1 MSVVH
6 DGGTIPEGWHK
17 KAGSWGRLRT
27 RRRGWVTR
35 RALLVADLFGL
46 IIAFSLNAL
55 IIGEAADAGINSLGP
70 IGESLLFLLTLPFW
84 VVSAKLYGL
93 YDRDEEQVDR
103 SRADDLIGVFT
114 LLTVGLWVVF
124 ILTRL
129 SGLAD
134 PDVNRLTFFWGG
146 AIAFIT
152 LLRSF
157 ARSLCRRHASFR
169 QNAIVV
175 GAGVAGEVIAKKLAA
190 HPEYGVDL
198 IGFVDSHPWNLGD
211 TVRGLPVLG
220 RPEDLGALV
229 AELDVERVIFA
240 FPTTRHE
247 ALLPVVREL
256 GEAGIQMEIIPRFFD
271 VLGPGLDIHSIGGLT
286 VLGLRPFRLGYS
298 AKVLKRTLDI
308 VVASML
314 LTFLAPLF
322 AVIGVVIKLDS
333 QGPIFF
339 RQTRMGAGEHT
350 FRIWKFRTMTASADE
365 QKKEVAQLNQ
375 HLAGDPRMFKIAND
389 PRVTRVGRHLR
400 RFSLDELPQ
409 LINVL
414 VGEMSL
420 VGPRPL
426 ILDEDCHVDGWAR
439 KRLNLRPGMTGLW
452 QVLGA
457 SEIPFEE
464 MIKLD
469 YRYVAGW
476 SLKTDLELIARTLP
490 ALVRAR
496 QVY

>member
-1 MSVVH
+1 
-6 DGGTIPEGWHK
+6 
-17 KAGSWGRLRT
+17 
-27 RRRGWVTR
+27 
-35 RALLVADLFGL
+35 
-46 IIAFSLNAL
+46 
-55 IIGEAADAGINSLGP
+55 
-70 IGESLLFLLTLPFW
+70 
-84 VVSAKLYGL
+84 
-93 YDRDEEQVDR
+93 
-103 SRADDLIGVFT
+103 
-114 LLTVGLWVVF
+114 
-124 ILTRL
+124 
-129 SGLAD
+129 
-134 PDVNRLTFFWGG
+134 
-146 AIAFIT
+146 
-152 LLRSF
+152 
-157 ARSLCRRHASFR
+157 
-169 QNAIVV
+169 
-175 GAGVAGEVIAKKLAA
+175 
-190 HPEYGVDL
+190 
-198 IGFVDSHPWNLGD
+198 
-211 TVRGLPVLG
+211 
-220 RPEDLGALV
+220 
-229 AELDVERVIFA
+229 
-240 FPTTRHE
+240 
-247 ALLPVVREL
+247 
-256 GEAGIQMEIIPRFFD
+256 
-271 VLGPGLDIHSIGGLT
+271 
-286 VLGLRPFRLGYS
+286 
-298 AKVLKRTLDI
+298 
-308 VVASML
+308 
-314 LTFLAPLF
+314 
-322 AVIGVVIKLDS
+322 
-333 QGPIFF
+333 